1 MLRGHSGAFT
11 LAGFLLTL
19 AGTAFAQNA
28 GTAEPAHADGILNVG
43 IVRYIRPSPH
53 EAVIEPTIAALKARF
68 GAANVTTVTLTMDEL
83 TRAIR
88 DKKVDVFIASAGFYR
103 FNVIHGARDLV
114 TLASRAYPDPNHG
127 DGSVFVTLASTP
139 FDTIESLKGSRLV
152 AATPTGLQP
161 GKILPA
167 EFFHGTGKHRGSR

>member
-28 GTAEPAHADGILNVG
+28 GTAEPADADGILNVG

-68 GAANVTTVTLTMDEL
+68 GATNVTTVTLSLIHISEP
-83 TRAIR
+83 TR
-88 DKKVDVFIASAGFYR
+88 
-103 FNVIHGARDLV
+103 
-114 TLASRAYPDPNHG
+114 P
-127 DGSVFVTLASTP
+127 
-139 FDTIESLKGSRLV
+139 
-152 AATPTGLQP
+152 
-161 GKILPA
+161 
-167 EFFHGTGKHRGSR
+167 